1 MKIVQCFFL
10 HRYSNEI
17 EVTSWG
23 IKETLEITVADNLM
37 INEIFASYDFIQLIG
52 ENGGVIGVIFG
63 WSVLFI
69 MEVIQGRIIKNDS
82 WKFMIKRGTTFTMF
96 ILFLIWS
103 SEVLRN
109 YDNEI
114 ESMEIQV
121 KKSFH
126 SFPHITI
133 CKEGCQTELLL
144 GYICTEKNQAF
155 VMELE
160 ENFPCSIPFTNYRNA
175 VKKCLQQGYDGLIQ
189 YLMQYKTLNLPRVLA
204 STQNKSKNLLEDM
217 AAWTKVFHPAYGAC
231 YTHHSRYF
239 LLTNCLKYRISMLES
254 LGNIGSK

>member
-1 MKIVQCFFL
+1 M
-10 HRYSNEI
+10 
-17 EVTSWG
+17 EVTSWN
-23 IKETLEITVADNLM
+23 IIETLEITVVDNLIM
-37 INEIFASYDFIQLIG
+37 HEIFASYDFIQLIG

-69 MEVIQGRIIKNDS
+69 IDAIQGWMVKNDS

-121 KKSFH
+121 KKSLH
-126 SFPHITI
+126 HFPHITI
-133 CKEGCQTELLL
+133 CKEGCQNELLW
-144 GYICTEKNQAF
+144 GFECTENNQAF
-155 VMELE
+155 VVELE

-175 VKKCLQQGYDGLIQ
+175 MKECLQQGYDGLIQ
-189 YLMQYKTLNLPRVLA
+189 YLMQYKTSNLPRVLT
-204 STQNKSKNLLEDM
+204 STQNKSKILLDDT

-239 LLTNCLKYRISMLES
+239 FGTNCLKYRISMLES
-254 LGNIGSK
+254 LENMDSK